1 MASPTVNDLI
11 QAWLIQNLPA
21 GVIAGT
27 SPPVAGS
34 GNSNGYYN
42 ADAGVGSAAIT
53 APGIG
58 ATIAATTLFLTG
70 LYEVLADIAFTGGAP
85 AAGDANNFVLYVGGG
100 SKVGLTI
107 PPAANATGKFRAV
120 FRFNNQTASVRAGA
134 VAGTAGV
141 QYAATVIANKL
152 AD

>member
-1 MASPTVNDLI
+1 MSASASDLLL
-11 QAWLIQNLPA
+11 AWLQTQLPA
-21 GVIAGT
+21 GV
-27 SPPVAGS
+27 VAQTTPIVPGS

-42 ADAGVGSAAIT
+42 ADAGVGAASIV

-58 ATIAATTLFLTG
+58 IAVASTTTFLTG
-70 LYEVLADIAFTGGAP
+70 LYEVVADIAFTGGAP
-85 AAGDANNFVLYVGGG
+85 AAGDANNFVLYVGGA

-107 PPAANATGKFRAV
+107 APVANAAAKYRGV
-120 FRFNNQTASVRAGA
+120 FRFNNQTASVRAGG

-141 QYAATVIANKL
+141 QYSATIIANKL

>member
-11 QAWLIQNLPA
+11 SAWLIQNLPA
-21 GVIAGT
+21 GVVAGT
-27 SPPVAGS
+27 LSPVAGS

-42 ADAGVGSAAIT
+42 ADAGVGNGVQT

-58 ATIAATTLFLTG
+58 ATIGATSTFLTG

-85 AAGDANNFVLYVGGG
+85 AAGDANNFQLYVGGS

-107 PPAANATGKFRAV
+107 PAAANISAKYRGV
-120 FRFNNQTASVRAGA
+120 FRFNNQTASVRAGG

-141 QYAATVIANKL
+141 QYSATIIANKL